1 MLIDRYILANQYA
14 TWKEQQVSTLAEH
27 FVELIG
33 YLSNKLYR
41 FESCEYND
49 AGQFWVVKYFE
60 PGCLKY
66 NVYMFTEKK
75 LEEVVAHV
83 YRR

>member
-1 MLIDRYILANQYA
+1 MLIDRYILADQYA
-14 TWKEQQVSTLAEH
+14 AWKEQQVSTLAEH

-41 FESCEYND
+41 FESCEYD
-49 AGQFWVVKYFE
+49 DSSHIWLVKYYE
-60 PGCLKY
+60 PGCFKY
-66 NVYMFTEKK
+66 HIYMFIEKK

-83 YRR
+83 YRL